1 MGALVSLGG
10 VTVTMNVLDKPPD
23 CVKSLLSM
31 RICLALAVL
40 GLTSPAGSAQSEVMI
55 GIAGPLMALRV
66 GVPLGWSIRVW
77 NSSDA
82 TYSVLYTI
90 NGEVERK
97 LLPPR
102 RRTNVGFILAR
113 EIPVFRFAGIKRVE
127 SYPNIGR
134 RKTGDGKTEVWQP
147 PQ

>member
-1 MGALVSLGG
+1 MGALITLGG
-10 VTVTMNVLDKPPD
+10 VTVSINILDKRSD
-23 CVKSLLSM
+23 CMKSLLSM
-31 RICLALAVL
+31 RFALALAVL
-40 GLTSPAGSAQSEVMI
+40 GLNTPTGLAQSEVMI
-55 GIAGPLMALRV
+55 GIAGPLMAFRV

-102 RRTNVGFILAR
+102 RRTNVGYILAR
-113 EIPVFRFAGIKRVE
+113 EIPIFRFAPRS
-127 SYPNIGR
+127 SYVQYLGNFRPA
-134 RKTGDGKTEVWQP
+134 
-147 PQ
+147 

>member
-1 MGALVSLGG
+1 
-10 VTVTMNVLDKPPD
+10 VTINILDKRPD
-23 CVKSLLSM
+23 CMKSLLSM
-31 RICLALAVL
+31 RVGLALAVL
-40 GLTSPAGSAQSEVMI
+40 GFTTPVGSAQSEVMI

-102 RRTNVGFILAR
+102 RRTNVGYVLAR
-113 EIPVFRFAGIKRVE
+113 EIPTFRVASIKRV
-127 SYPNIGR
+127 GR
-134 RKTGDGKTEVWQP
+134 YDLRSQGSWVWP
-147 PQ
+147 FKL

>member
-1 MGALVSLGG
+1 MR
-10 VTVTMNVLDKPPD
+10 T
-23 CVKSLLSM
+23 LLLM
-31 RICLALAVL
+31 RIGLVLAVFGFSTPV
-40 GLTSPAGSAQSEVMI
+40 GLAGPEVMI
-55 GIAGPLMALRV
+55 ATAGPLIVLRT

-102 RRTNVGFILAR
+102 RRTNVGYILAR
-113 EIPVFRFAGIKRVE
+113 EIPVFQFAGIKRVE
-127 SYPNIGR
+127 SYPNTGR